1 MNQITQRSTKI
12 KSVLAT
18 VTFLATSFAHAAST
32 NYEQSLQRGA
42 VEDVTPQQKYR
53 TAIREAG
60 GGYKESLRDCV
71 HAAGVDRRACTLEAK
86 ATYDRDMAEAR
97 MILGGREPVQ
107 ARPRE

>member
-1 MNQITQRSTKI
+1 MNLIARRNNKI
-12 KSVLAT
+12 EMVVAT
-18 VTFLATSFAHAAST
+18 VMFFATSFAHAAST

-42 VEDVTPQQKYR
+42 VEDVTSQQKYR

-60 GGYKESLRDCV
+60 GGYKESLRECV

-97 MILGGREPVQ
+97 IILGGREPVQ